1 MNGISF
7 LQEHWLNAIVLAFMA
22 ATAIGVI
29 AVRSVFASVMLMGI
43 FSLLSAS
50 LFVILDAV
58 DVAFTEA
65 AVGAGISVVLFLGAL
80 SLIPSPDTPQR
91 TAPFTAL
98 LICLACGGLLVAGT
112 LDMPNYGDP
121 NAPAHNHVAPHYLQK
136 SYKETGVP
144 NVVTSVLASYRGF
157 DTFGETVVVFT
168 AAVGVMVLLGGGLG
182 RRKRALPPPPEDLFA
197 LSDEA
202 LRSGARQKEDRPD
215 A

>member
-1 MNGISF
+1 MTGIGF
-7 LQEHWLNAIVLAFMA
+7 LQEHWLDAILLMFMI

-50 LFVILDAV
+50 LFVVLDAV

-91 TAPFTAL
+91 TAPIAAFLVCFACGAL
-98 LICLACGGLLVAGT
+98 LIAGT
-112 LDMPNYGDP
+112 RDMPVYGDP
-121 NAPAHNHVAPHYLQK
+121 NAPAHRHVAPYYLEQ
-136 SYKETGVP
+136 SYKDTGVP

-157 DTFGETVVVFT
+157 DTLGETVVVFT
-168 AAVGVMVLLGGGLG
+168 AAIGVLVLLGSGAR
-182 RRKRALPPPPEDLFA
+182 RRKRSLPPPPEDLFA
-197 LSDEA
+197 VPGETGTTPA
-202 LRSGARQKEDRPD
+202 PQKESRD